1 MRPGASEHTE
11 AHAAGCK
18 RVVHVNGPPARG
30 TGRIQRVPPIVA
42 LLTDFGNRDHYVGA
56 VKGAILSVCP
66 GAALV
71 DLAHELPRHDVLAGA
86 FALAAAHDTFP
97 AGTVFL
103 AVVDPGVGSGRRGLA
118 LDAGGYRF
126 VAPDNGLLGLVLA
139 RYPDHRLHAVD
150 NARLFRP
157 HVSPTFHAR
166 DVFGPVAAH
175 LALGLSLEHVGPPV
189 ADPVPLPLVPV
200 AQVGAHEWEASV
212 IHVDRFGNLT
222 TNMDAAKLDRIA
234 HSRGAD
240 GQVVVKVE
248 GAVLPLAH
256 TYSDVPPGEA
266 CALLGSSGLLE
277 VAVNQGDA
285 SRLLGAGRGAPVRV
299 RAVTAVL

>member
-1 MRPGASEHTE
+1 M
-11 AHAAGCK
+11 
-18 RVVHVNGPPARG
+18 PA
-30 TGRIQRVPPIVA
+30 IVA

-56 VKGAILSVCP
+56 MKGAILSVCP
-66 GAALV
+66 QAVLV
-71 DLAHELPRHDVLAGA
+71 DIAHELPPHDVLAGA
-86 FALAAAHDTFP
+86 FALAAAHATFP

-103 AVVDPGVGSGRRGLA
+103 AVVDPGVGSERRGLA
-118 LDAGGYRF
+118 LEAGGYRF

-139 RYPDHRLHAVD
+139 RYPDHGLHALA
-150 NARLFRP
+150 NARLFRAR
-157 HVSPTFHAR
+157 VSATFHAR

-175 LALGLSLEHVGPPV
+175 LALGMPLEDVGPPV
-189 ADPVPLPLVPV
+189 VDPVPLPLAPV
-200 AQVGAHEWEASV
+200 ARVGAHEWEASV

-222 TNMDAAKLDRIA
+222 TNMAEAELDSIA
-234 HSRGAD
+234 QSTGAD
-240 GQVVVKVE
+240 GQVMVKIE

-266 CALLGSSGLLE
+266 CALVGSSGLLE

-299 RAVTAVL
+299 RAVAAVL